1 MTFHHLRPCAGTGT
15 QEVVEQ
21 VVIPVVAVAQRHR
34 EQVEVMD
41 ARQQCC
47 RVFGR
52 NILLSDQRQ

>member
-1 MTFHHLRPCAGTGT
+1 MTFHHLRLCAGTGT
-15 QEVVEQ
+15 QEVVEK
-21 VVIPVVAVAQRHR
+21 VVITVVAVVQRHR

-41 ARQQCC
+41 ARQQRC